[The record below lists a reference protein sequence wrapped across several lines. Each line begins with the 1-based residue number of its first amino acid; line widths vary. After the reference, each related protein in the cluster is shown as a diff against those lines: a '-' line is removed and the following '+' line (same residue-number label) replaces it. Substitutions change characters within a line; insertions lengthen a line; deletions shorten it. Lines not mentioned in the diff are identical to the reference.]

1 MPVIKV
7 KNKNVHIQEFNKG
20 ARETIVLI
28 HGMFSNLSVYYFNI
42 APVLAQSFHVV
53 MYDMKSH
60 GMSGRCEYGYDL
72 QSMTD
77 DLRDLMDALHL
88 KSVHLAGYSYG
99 GLVAMKMAM
108 RYPARVKKLAVIEAP
123 DPSDNETLSIID
135 IYSKE
140 FLVDYINNYTDT
152 TRMRIGKRQLD
163 KNHRMYEYLFYETSI
178 KEDMHNERFFFSD
191 DDIGNI
197 MHDTLLIYG
206 KSSNCLTSGRKLYH
220 TVPRSKLTLIEG
232 DHNLPIQ
239 QPLETANKLKDFY
252 VGWQVKFKQINHK
265 LWQALRLSY
274 HH

>member
-1 MPVIKV
+1 MPVIQV
-7 KNKNVHIQEFNKG
+7 KNKSVHIQEFNKG

-42 APVLAQSFHVV
+42 APVLAQDFHVV

-60 GMSGRCEYGYDL
+60 GMSERCQYGYDL
-72 QSMTD
+72 HAMTD

-99 GLVAMKMAM
+99 GLVAMKMAI
-108 RYPARVKKLAVIEAP
+108 RYPSRVKKLAVIEAP
-123 DPSDNETLSIID
+123 DPCDNETLSIID

-191 DDIGNI
+191 DAIGNVT
-197 MHDTLLIYG
+197 HDTLLIYG
-206 KSSNCLTSGRKLYH
+206 KGSNCLPSGRKLYH
-220 TVPRSKLTLIEG
+220 TVPRSKMTLIEG

-239 QPLETANKLKDFY
+239 QPLEVANKLKDFY
-252 VGWQVKFKQINHK
+252 MGWHVKFKQINYK